1 MSFETLLALGILVVL
16 MAGALFLT
24 AWIFSRGGGESRST
38 FRRYLAFE
46 SEENR
51 RLALLL
57 LAIGTAGAL
66 IGLVGTLA
74 T

>member
-1 MSFETLLALGILVVL
+1 MRVETLLALGIVVVV

-24 AWIFSRGGGESRST
+24 AWIFSREGSESRST
-38 FRRYLAFE
+38 LRRYLAFE
-46 SEENR
+46 SEEDC

-57 LAIGTAGAL
+57 LAIGAAGAL